1 MQNKNIP
8 RIVVARLPIYLETL
22 ELMQRQGI
30 RKTSSKELGDRLG
43 ITAAQIRKDLS
54 QFGEF
59 GKQGTGYSID
69 KLVAELKR
77 ILNLNQIWD
86 VAVIGSGRL
95 GLAIAQYPE
104 FIHRGFRITMI
115 FDNDPKL
122 IGTQVGDFVIQDGAQ
137 IVEIIKKS
145 KVKIAILTVPANAAQ
160 QVAENLV
167 KAGVQAILTY
177 APVMLNLPTDS
188 VQVLHID
195 PIKQLQQMT
204 FFLD

>member
-1 MQNKNIP
+1 MYNKNIP
-8 RIVVARLPIYLETL
+8 KIVIARLPIYLETL
-22 ELMQRQGI
+22 ELMQKQGI
-30 RKTSSKELGDRLG
+30 RKTSSKELGDWLG

-59 GKQGTGYSID
+59 GKQGTGYSTDTLI
-69 KLVAELKR
+69 AELKR

-104 FIHRGFRITMI
+104 FIHRGFRIAMI

-122 IGTQVGDFVIQDGAQ
+122 IGAQIGDFIIQDSAHV
-137 IVEIIKKS
+137 VEIIKKS
-145 KVKIAILTVPANAAQ
+145 GIKIAMLTVPASAAQ
-160 QVAENLV
+160 NVAEDLV

-177 APVMLNLPTDS
+177 APVTLNLPSDS